1 MDWVALTLLPLTCVL
16 PVRQVVPGMTVDMAV
31 NIMNEA
37 HMSGKAVVIQAP
49 QEDAEDYCE
58 QLRSNGLVASIEPA
72 SDKDK

>member
-1 MDWVALTLLPLTCVL
+1 M
-16 PVRQVVPGMTVDMAV
+16 PGMTVDMAV

-37 HMSGKAVVIQAP
+37 HVAGKAVVIQAP

-58 QLRSNGLVASIEPA
+58 QLRSNGLVASIEPV